1 MAGRNQKYIM
11 IRWLNG
17 KRLIFKVLDDHS
29 KEVIAECTDAKKGL
43 LVLNAL
49 RQYNGAKG
57 EINV

>member
-43 LVLNAL
+43 LVVRAL
-49 RQYNGAKG
+49 RHYNDLMG
-57 EINV
+57 EKDD